1 MATFGERLRELRKA
15 SGMMQ
20 KELAAAVGM
29 GESTISMYEKENR
42 EPDFETLEMFA
53 DYFNVDIN
61 YILGR
66 TETTT
71 YIPSTR
77 PRFIVRKV
85 PVYGRIPAGTPFE
98 AIQEP
103 YGEVDVPSQFQNKE
117 DLFGLLVVGDSM
129 NRVIP
134 DGYIALLQ
142 KTDVLQNG
150 EIGAVMINGYDA
162 TLKKFFKLTDY
173 VVLEPLSYNP
183 DHKPTMIGSDGPEI
197 RVIGKLLWACTAKG
211 W

>member
-15 SGMMQ
+15 MGMKQ
-20 KELAAAVGM
+20 KELAAAVQM
-29 GESTISMYEKENR
+29 GESTISMYEMEKR
-42 EPDFETLEMFA
+42 EPDIETLEMFS
-53 DYFNVDIN
+53 DFFNVDIN

-66 TETTT
+66 SETTT
-71 YIPSTR
+71 YIPSTQS
-77 PRFIVRKV
+77 RFIVRKV

-98 AIQEP
+98 AIQET
-103 YGEVDVPSQFQNKE
+103 YGEVDVPTQFRSKE

-142 KTDVLQNG
+142 KTDVLENG
-150 EIGAVMINGYDA
+150 EIGAVLINGYDA
-162 TLKKFFKLTDY
+162 TLKKFYKLTDY

-183 DHKPTMIGSDGPEI
+183 DHKPTMIGQDSPEI
-197 RVIGKLLWACTAKG
+197 RVIGKLLWACTAKE